1 MLMPIPTELLEKM
14 TGRLAPDNGL
24 ATAEGAVHVWR
35 TLFSKLSPLL
45 GPLSTELMFARSL
58 AARHPAF
65 PWLPRLAPDAEQT
78 AFARFAPSLD
88 GRSPAEIAAVNRA
101 LLETFTSALA
111 DLIGMQ
117 LAARLLHAAFPDDDA
132 NKNTLEKTA

>member
-1 MLMPIPTELLEKM
+1 MPIPTELLVKM
-14 TGRLAPDNGL
+14 TGRLTPDDGP
-24 ATAEGAVHVWR
+24 ATAEAALHVWR
-35 TLFSKLSPLL
+35 TLFRKLAPLL

-65 PWLPRLAPDAEQT
+65 PWLPQLAPDAEQA

-88 GRSPAEIAAVNRA
+88 ARSPDDIAAANRA

-117 LAARLLHAAFPDDDA
+117 LAVRLLHAAFLDDDA